1 MATEKTFIANKGWD
15 DYEDDGFIS
24 RVIDTHAVT
33 ETQTDFQTMNEMIR
47 NSSVSYEP
55 PTKEPDLNSRF
66 NKLDAQP
73 KSSGVKYDSG
83 KVQYTLVPPY
93 ALEAVAKN
101 LTVGLIK
108 YEERDNWKKVPDAM
122 ERYLDA
128 LYRHLEKHRMGII
141 YDEDSAD
148 PTTTHMSA
156 VAVNAMFILEFMLNE
171 NLKEIKS

>member
-1 MATEKTFIANKGWD
+1 ME
-15 DYEDDGFIS
+15 S
-24 RVIDTHAVT
+24 
-33 ETQTDFQTMNEMIR
+33 
-47 NSSVSYEP
+47 
-55 PTKEPDLNSRF
+55 
-66 NKLDAQP
+66 

-83 KVQYTLVPPY
+83 KTQYTLVPPY

-108 YEERDNWKKVPDAM
+108 YEERDNWKKVPDAV
-122 ERYLDA
+122 ERYLGA